1 MATGGFHAK
10 FAINYTVM
18 DNTAEKRPMVS
29 VVMITYNQAGEIATA
44 IKGVVR
50 QRADFDIELIISD
63 DASTDATYSIA
74 EEWQR
79 RYPHIIRLHRN
90 PVNIGL
96 QANYVKA
103 FGLCRGRYMA
113 LCDGDDYWICRR
125 KLARQVHY
133 MEQHPECAVTFHRMV
148 NFYEGDRTMSLS
160 NGGQRAL
167 TDIRDLSRANFITNA
182 SVLYR
187 KDAVD
192 LTNLPSW
199 ITDIRLL
206 DYAMHMLYA
215 ANGTIRY
222 FRRPM
227 GVYRISGAGG
237 TWSRAER
244 YTQLGMA
251 LKVREHL
258 MEHFA
263 DRPEITEG
271 LRNTSANILLHM
283 AAAAEGDPERENYVR
298 SRLKHYPGYS
308 DDRAVNVAVARIA
321 ATRPRRKPLLSRL
334 RAAISRI
341 LPLPHP

>member
-1 MATGGFHAK
+1 
-10 FAINYTVM
+10 M
-18 DNTAEKRPMVS
+18 DTTTEKRPMVS
-29 VVMITYNQAGEIATA
+29 VVMITYNQAKEIATA

-63 DASTDATYSIA
+63 DASTDTTYSIA

-79 RYPHIIRLHRN
+79 RYPHIIKLYRN
-90 PVNIGL
+90 ASNIGL
-96 QANYVKA
+96 QANYIKA
-103 FGLCRGRYMA
+103 FSYCRGRYMA

-125 KLARQVHY
+125 KLAMQVGY
-133 MEQHPECAVTFHRMV
+133 MEQHPECAVTFHRMI
-148 NFYEGDRTMSLS
+148 NFYESDRTMSLS
-160 NGGQRAL
+160 NGGQSVL

-192 LTNLPSW
+192 LTGLPAW
-199 ITDIRLL
+199 IRDIRLL

-244 YTQLGMA
+244 YTQLNMA

-263 DRPEITEG
+263 QRPEITEG
-271 LRNTSANILLHM
+271 LRNASVNILLHM
-283 AAAAEGDPERENYVR
+283 AVAAEGDTEREDYVR
-298 SRLKHYPGYS
+298 NRLKKYPGYS
-308 DDRAVNVAVARIA
+308 DDSAINAAVARIA
-321 ATRPRRKPLLSRL
+321 SAPPRRKPLLSRL
-334 RAAISRI
+334 RAAISRLI
-341 LPLPHP
+341 PLPRP